1 MKVLWTFRNTSRLK
15 TQRFVES
22 INCWI
27 GALTWFW
34 YARGGYGA
42 VPLVLHVSAEAVAA
56 HHELLQVKVFL
67 GDEPVHG
74 GAGPVLVRASR
85 VAAQDD
91 VPDLV
96 VAENVA
102 KLRCQVS
109 VTLKSIQH

>member
-1 MKVLWTFRNTSRLK
+1 M
-15 TQRFVES
+15 
-22 INCWI
+22 I
-27 GALTWFW
+27 
-34 YARGGYGA
+34 
-42 VPLVLHVSAEAVAA
+42 AA
-56 HHELLQVKVFL
+56 HHEILQVEVLL
-67 GDEPVHG
+67 GNEPVHG

-102 KLRCQVS
+102 ELRRQVS